1 MLAVSIFVG
10 KIFDHGSVYVCP
22 PHGLRT
28 DKWLKLIKN
37 KVTFYFSLNLFWLL
51 NPAVSVLKGKG
62 PQNRCRNRS
71 ESKSEII
78 QTFRLAGIPKIF
90 QKTTIQRLH
99 SKYFF
104 FDPFYQRQKSCQ
116 IMQHKR
122 NEFQRGE
129 MKKTSEGGCNVMNK
143 IHKLA
148 T

>member
-1 MLAVSIFVG
+1 MLAAVSIFVG

-28 DKWLKLIKN
+28 VKWLKLIKN
-37 KVTFYFSLNLFWLL
+37 KVTFYSSLNLFWLL
-51 NPAVSVLKGKG
+51 NPAVSVLKGKRT
-62 PQNRCRNRS
+62 QNRCRNRS

-116 IMQHKR
+116 ISTKEMNSKEEKWR
-122 NEFQRGE
+122 KPQR
-129 MKKTSEGGCNVMNK
+129 EGVM
-143 IHKLA
+143 
-148 T
+148 

>member
-1 MLAVSIFVG
+1 MQAVSIFVG

-62 PQNRCRNRS
+62 TQNRCRNRS

-78 QTFRLAGIPKIF
+78 QTFRLAFRRLPSKDYLQNISSLTRFIKDKNHAKSAQKKWIPK
-90 QKTTIQRLH
+90 R
-99 SKYFF
+99 
-104 FDPFYQRQKSCQ
+104 
-116 IMQHKR
+116 R
-122 NEFQRGE
+122 NEENLRGR
-129 MKKTSEGGCNVMNK
+129 V
-143 IHKLA
+143 
-148 T
+148 